1 MDENNRSSEPT
12 PLQRQLIDAAVEI
25 QQCHPETPEFLHS
38 VLCQVGLPRARTTE
52 RFFERSNGKA
62 SIAIEAGRLHK
73 AGKWVEMPL
82 PYGAKPRL
90 ALLHLSSEAVR
101 TKSTHIEIG
110 DSIREFLMKL
120 DLQTDGR
127 AYGEMKRQME
137 NLAACRMLLGMSTEK
152 RDITIETKPIEH
164 FEAWIHFDGQQRV
177 MWPGYLEL
185 SQRFLDTLLAHA
197 VPLDQ
202 RAIFALKK
210 SALALDIYTWLAN
223 RLCRIRTDAG
233 VKLSWGNLKTQFGQE
248 YRTLKDFKREFKAE
262 LKKACAVY
270 PDAKISD
277 ESGGIRLYPSKPPVP
292 KSQVLVL
299 EDHASR

>member
-1 MDENNRSSEPT
+1 MDENDQHSEPT
-12 PLQRQLIDAAVEI
+12 PLRRQLIDAAVEI

-38 VLCQVGLPRARTTE
+38 VLCQVGLPRARTKE

-101 TKSTHIEIG
+101 TKSTRIEIG
-110 DSIREFLMKL
+110 DSIREFLVKL
-120 DLQTDGR
+120 NLQTDGR
-127 AYGEMKRQME
+127 AYAEMKRQME
-137 NLAACRMLLGMSTEK
+137 NLAACRMLLGMSTDTRE
-152 RDITIETKPIEH
+152 ITIETKPIEH
-164 FEAWIHFDGQQRV
+164 FEAWIHFDGRQRV

-202 RAIFALKK
+202 RAIFSLKK
-210 SALALDIYTWLAN
+210 SALALDIYTWLAH

-248 YRTLKDFKREFKAE
+248 YKSLKDFKREFKAE
-262 LKKACAVY
+262 LKKSCTVY
-270 PDAKISD
+270 PDARISD
-277 ESGGIRLYPSKPPVP
+277 EPGGIRLYPSKPPVP
-292 KSQVLVL
+292 KSQVLML
-299 EDHASR
+299 GA